1 MDFIAVA
8 SHRTMPTKPFRVF
21 IGAPIYRRIPELQEE
36 KRFLSKKAPSAAAT
50 FACDLNTLLR

>member
-21 IGAPIYRRIPELQEE
+21 IGAPIYRRIPELQAE
-36 KRFLSKKAPSAAAT
+36 KRFLSKKALPHAVT
-50 FACDLNTLLR
+50 FACGLNPLLR